1 MGLAV
6 EGVLEKSDSKGDSS
20 YSVVKLGKYSQIV
33 IHVSIRRISLHSL
46 VVFDYAEYSYGFLIW
61 NTTKAGLTT
70 RMLGVIAIN

>member
-1 MGLAV
+1 MTRYLKNQRVINCNLGLAV

-46 VVFDYAEYSYGFLIW
+46 VVFDYAEYSYGFLI
-61 NTTKAGLTT
+61 
-70 RMLGVIAIN
+70 